1 MFKKLI
7 CFVFK
12 FRTLH
17 YEKNKRFRKYHL
29 NNNSFVGNNMMDI
42 KFLKSKKCGILV
54 RKLEGKG
61 PLEEQVVDVKKII
74 YWIFFTF
81 M

>member
-1 MFKKLI
+1 
-7 CFVFK
+7 
-12 FRTLH
+12 
-17 YEKNKRFRKYHL
+17 
-29 NNNSFVGNNMMDI
+29 MMDI